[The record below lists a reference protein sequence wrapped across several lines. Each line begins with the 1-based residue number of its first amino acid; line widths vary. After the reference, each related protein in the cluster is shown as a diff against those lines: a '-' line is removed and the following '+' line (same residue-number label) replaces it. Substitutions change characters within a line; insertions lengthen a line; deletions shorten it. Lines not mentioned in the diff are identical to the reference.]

1 MIRLNLLITSLIW
14 AGGALFIFELIWY
27 QLEKKLDLLHKIPA
41 ELLEETGVGYF
52 ISKFIMQ
59 FAFIVIVPTA
69 AYSWFYVM
77 LPFYGIR
84 SGMAVALVLFILGIM
99 PFTVSILMRVKLPV
113 SYILFQLAGYLLKL
127 LLIYGIIG
135 YLYIL

>member
-1 MIRLNLLITSLIW
+1 MISLDLMITSLLW

-27 QLEKKLDLLHKIPA
+27 LLETRLDLLHKIPA
-41 ELLEETGVGYF
+41 GLLEETGVGYF

-59 FAFIVIVPTA
+59 FAFLVVVPTA

-84 SGMAVALVLFILGIM
+84 AGMAVGLILFILGIM
-99 PFTVSILMRVKLPV
+99 PFTVAILMRVKLPV